1 MPASSTLIRTRGSGT
16 SAAAE
21 WFFTP
26 NFHNSALDVTIALG
40 FVGLAAYLA
49 VLLTASRVHG
59 NRSLGRSAGLLAA
72 VIVLVAVGS
81 ATDFQLMRHNALP
94 TVLLFYAF
102 LAGGRRYALTGS
114 AADER

>member
-1 MPASSTLIRTRGSGT
+1 MTA
-16 SAAAE
+16 SAATPPLEIKEALARLVDRKDLTTDQDWHEEEEKAAAFIARGAE
-21 WFFTP
+21 
-26 NFHNSALDVTIALG
+26 L
-40 FVGLAAYLA
+40 
-49 VLLTASRVHG
+49 HG

-102 LAGGRRYALTGS
+102 LSGGRRYAMTSS
-114 AADER
+114 ARDGR